1 MPKATLL
8 ILGAGGY
15 GLAVAEAAQLSGQWQ
30 EIIFAD
36 DRWPKTQQVGEYQI
50 VSNIANVQQLAC
62 SNIQAI
68 VAVGNNHLREKWQ
81 KLLGDLG
88 IRMTSIIHPQAIV
101 SPSAQIGQG
110 VTVMAGCV
118 ISTKTVINDGVILNI
133 GTLLDHDVIIKAFA
147 HLSVGVKVSS
157 GKIIAPYSFLK
168 VGSCIP
174 H

>member
-1 MPKATLL
+1 MLKATLL

-36 DRWPKTQQVGEYQI
+36 DRWPKTQQVGEYKI
-50 VSNIANVQQLAC
+50 VSNIANVQQFT
-62 SNIQAI
+62 SNNIQAI

-81 KLLGDLG
+81 RLLGDLG

-101 SPSAQIGQG
+101 SPTAQIGQG

-118 ISTKTVINDGVILNI
+118 ISTKTLINDGVILNI

>member
-1 MPKATLL
+1 MPKTTLL

-36 DRWPKTQQVGEYQI
+36 DRWPKTKQVGEYKI
-50 VSNIANVQQLAC
+50 VSNIANVQQLT
-62 SNIQAI
+62 SNNIQAI
-68 VAVGNNHLREKWQ
+68 VAVGNNHLRQKWQ
-81 KLLGDLG
+81 TLLDELG
-88 IRMTSIIHPQAIV
+88 IIMTSIIHPQAIV
-101 SPSAQIGQG
+101 SPTVQIGQG

-157 GKIIAPYSFLK
+157 GKIIAPYSFLE
-168 VGSCIP
+168 VGSCIT

>member
-50 VSNIANVQQLAC
+50 VSNIANVQQFT
-62 SNIQAI
+62 SNNIQAI

-81 KLLGDLG
+81 NLLGDLG
-88 IRMTSIIHPQAIV
+88 IRMTSVIHPQAIV
-101 SPSAQIGQG
+101 SPTAQIGQG

-157 GKIIAPYSFLK
+157 GKIIAPYSFLE

>member
-1 MPKATLL
+1 MPKTTLL

-36 DRWPKTQQVGEYQI
+36 DRWPTTQQVGKYKI
-50 VSNIANVQQLAC
+50 VSNIANLYQLA
-62 SNIQAI
+62 SSSIQAI
-68 VAVGNNHLREKWQ
+68 VAVGNNHLRQKWQ
-81 KLLGDLG
+81 TLLGELG
-88 IRMTSIIHPQAIV
+88 IIMTSIIHPQAMI
-101 SPSAQIGQG
+101 SPTAQIGQG

-118 ISTKTVINDGVILNI
+118 ISSKTVINDGVILNI
-133 GTLLDHDVIIKAFA
+133 GTLLDHDVIIEAFA
-147 HLSVGVKVSS
+147 HLSVGVKVAG
-157 GKIIAPYSFLK
+157 GKRIAPYSFLE

>member
-1 MPKATLL
+1 MLKATLL

-30 EIIFAD
+30 EILFAD
-36 DRWPKTQQVGEYQI
+36 DRWPKTQQVGEYKI
-50 VSNIANVQQLAC
+50 VSNIANVQQLT
-62 SNIQAI
+62 SNNIQAI

-101 SPSAQIGQG
+101 SPTAQIGQG

-157 GKIIAPYSFLK
+157 GKIIAPYSFLE

>member
-1 MPKATLL
+1 MPKTILL

-36 DRWPKTQQVGEYQI
+36 DRWPKTQQVGEYKI
-50 VSNIANVQQLAC
+50 VSNIANVQQFT
-62 SNIQAI
+62 SNNIQAI

-101 SPSAQIGQG
+101 SPTAQIGQG

-157 GKIIAPYSFLK
+157 GKIIAPYSFLE

>member
-50 VSNIANVQQLAC
+50 VSNIANVQQLVC

-101 SPSAQIGQG
+101 SPTAQIGQG

-157 GKIIAPYSFLK
+157 GKIIAPYSFLE

>member
-1 MPKATLL
+1 MHKTTLL

-36 DRWPKTQQVGEYQI
+36 DRWPKTKQVGEYKI
-50 VSNIANVQQLAC
+50 VSNIANVQQLT
-62 SNIQAI
+62 SNNIQAI
-68 VAVGNNHLREKWQ
+68 VAVGNNHLRQKWQ
-81 KLLGDLG
+81 TLLDELG
-88 IRMTSIIHPQAIV
+88 IIMTSIIHPQAIV
-101 SPSAQIGQG
+101 SPTVQIGQG

-157 GKIIAPYSFLK
+157 GKIIAPYSFLE

>member
-1 MPKATLL
+1 MLKATLL

-36 DRWPKTQQVGEYQI
+36 DRWPKTQQVGEYKI
-50 VSNIANVQQLAC
+50 VSNIANVQQFT
-62 SNIQAI
+62 SNNIQAI

-81 KLLGDLG
+81 RLLGDLG

-101 SPSAQIGQG
+101 SPTAQIGQG

-118 ISTKTVINDGVILNI
+118 ISTKTLINDGVILNI

-157 GKIIAPYSFLK
+157 GKIIAPYSFLE

>member
-1 MPKATLL
+1 MPKARLL

-36 DRWPKTQQVGEYQI
+36 DRWPKTQQVGEYKI
-50 VSNIANVQQLAC
+50 ASNIANVEQLI
-62 SNIQAI
+62 SNNIQAI

-101 SPSAQIGQG
+101 SPTAQIGQG

-157 GKIIAPYSFLK
+157 GKIIAPYSFLE

>member
-1 MPKATLL
+1 MPKAILL

-36 DRWPKTQQVGEYQI
+36 DRWPKTQQVGEYKI
-50 VSNIANVQQLAC
+50 VSNIANVEQFT
-62 SNIQAI
+62 SNNIQAI

-101 SPSAQIGQG
+101 SPTAQIGQG

-157 GKIIAPYSFLK
+157 GKIIAPYSFLE
-168 VGSCIP
+168 VGSCIS

>member
-1 MPKATLL
+1 MPKTTLL

-36 DRWPKTQQVGEYQI
+36 DRWPTTQQVGKYKI
-50 VSNIANVQQLAC
+50 VSNIANLHQLSS
-62 SNIQAI
+62 SNLQAI
-68 VAVGNNHLREKWQ
+68 VAVGNNHLRQKWQ
-81 KLLGDLG
+81 TLLGELG
-88 IRMTSIIHPQAIV
+88 IIMTSIIHPQAMI
-101 SPSAQIGQG
+101 SPTAQIGQG

-118 ISTKTVINDGVILNI
+118 ISSKTVINDGVILNI
-133 GTLLDHDVIIKAFA
+133 GTLLDHDVIIEAFA
-147 HLSVGVKVSS
+147 HLSVGVKVAG
-157 GKIIAPYSFLK
+157 GKRIASYSFLE

>member
-36 DRWPKTQQVGEYQI
+36 DGWPKTQQVGEYKI
-50 VSNIANVQQLAC
+50 VSNIANVQQLT
-62 SNIQAI
+62 SNNIQAI

-88 IRMTSIIHPQAIV
+88 IRMTSIIHPQAVV
-101 SPSAQIGQG
+101 SPTAQIGQG

-157 GKIIAPYSFLK
+157 GKIIAAYSFLE

>member
-15 GLAVAEAAQLSGQWQ
+15 GLAVAEAAQLGGQWQ
-30 EIIFAD
+30 DIIFAD
-36 DRWPKTQQVGEYQI
+36 DRWPTTQQVGDYKI
-50 VSNIANVQQLAC
+50 VSNIANLHQLAS

-68 VAVGNNHLREKWQ
+68 VAIGNNHLRQKWQ
-81 KLLGDLG
+81 KLLSELG
-88 IRMTSIIHPQAIV
+88 IIITSIIHPQAIV
-101 SPSAQIGQG
+101 SPTAQIGQG

-133 GTLLDHDVIIKAFA
+133 GTLLDHDVIVKAFA
-147 HLSVGVKVSS
+147 HLSVGVKVAS
-157 GKIIAPYSFLK
+157 GKIIAPYSFLE

>member
-50 VSNIANVQQLAC
+50 VSNIANVQQLVC

-101 SPSAQIGQG
+101 SPTAQIGQG

-133 GTLLDHDVIIKAFA
+133 GALLDHDVVIKAFA

-157 GKIIAPYSFLK
+157 GKIIAPYSFLE

>member
-1 MPKATLL
+1 MPKAILL

-36 DRWPKTQQVGEYQI
+36 DRWPKTQQVGEYKI
-50 VSNIANVQQLAC
+50 VSNIANVEQLT
-62 SNIQAI
+62 SNNIQAI

-88 IRMTSIIHPQAIV
+88 IRMTSVIHPQAIL
-101 SPSAQIGQG
+101 SPTVQIGQG

-157 GKIIAPYSFLK
+157 GKIIAPYSFLE

>member
-1 MPKATLL
+1 MLKATLL

-36 DRWPKTQQVGEYQI
+36 DRWPKTQQVGEYKI
-50 VSNIANVQQLAC
+50 ISNIANVQQFT
-62 SNIQAI
+62 SNNIQAI

-81 KLLGDLG
+81 RLLGDLG
-88 IRMTSIIHPQAIV
+88 IKMTSIIHPQAIV
-101 SPSAQIGQG
+101 SPTAQIGQG

-118 ISTKTVINDGVILNI
+118 ISTKTLINDGVILNI

-157 GKIIAPYSFLK
+157 GKIIAPYSFLE

>member
-36 DRWPKTQQVGEYQI
+36 DRWPKTQQVGEYKI
-50 VSNIANVQQLAC
+50 VSNIANVQQLT
-62 SNIQAI
+62 SNNIQAI

-88 IRMTSIIHPQAIV
+88 IIMTSIIHPQAIV
-101 SPSAQIGQG
+101 SPTAQIGQG

-133 GTLLDHDVIIKAFA
+133 GTLLDHDVIIEAFA

-157 GKIIAPYSFLK
+157 GKIIAPYSFLE